1 MASLIETLRARTAEQ
16 QAGQQQAPQPQAA
29 PIQQS
34 QAQQQPVDVAQQPA
48 GAQQPQSLIS
58 RFRDKQLA
66 DTQAAQLQPEAQ
78 QLPELPELG
87 QGGLLGGESAAKIA
101 AISPVLLTTTDPREL
116 ANILS
121 SNFENVGITSNPE
134 GQIFATNNE
143 TGVQVEINKPGLS
156 QLDIVQGL
164 GIAAAFTGAGR
175 VAAIPATLAGKVA
188 VGAAGSGLTQGVI
201 ETIQSA
207 VGGTLDAAE
216 IAIAAALGGVAETVL
231 PAIQAFR
238 KARAVKQTG
247 AVAKEVDQLAPSIQ
261 SATEAAEATGIPLFK
276 AQKTLVPS
284 ELEKQSFIASLPAGT
299 LKASKELGEQNKAAG
314 DAVNE
319 FLGSIAPPE
328 AVVTGAEKF
337 RTAAQRSVQ
346 AIKKAR
352 SEASSPIYKQAFRR
366 QRKGQIGDIDTKA
379 LQTKISQ
386 MAKQFDEKD
395 QIAVNLRKVL
405 DKVKRADGNLQKL
418 HISKTEIDQMV
429 DNFGADSV
437 GNTTKRFLT
446 GVKKDLV
453 NQLTEQSPSYRAARE
468 EFIKLSP
475 PVTALEDSIIGKIA
489 NIDDTQLKNVS
500 RRLFDPAETN
510 PAVVAKARQVISD
523 VDPDAWNQ
531 LVRVELERRL
541 GSIKP
546 LEGEAVQNIPGQMF
560 RAIFGNDKQTK
571 VLFRALDA
579 DQIKNLKYLQTALGR
594 AKLGRPGGSQ
604 TAAREEIKKEL
615 RGGVVQTVREFFQG
629 PIKTITNA
637 GDERSFN
644 KRVRAMAEVMFDPQW
659 APRMKAIRGMKSD
672 SPAAARAMAQLL
684 KDAEL
689 PQDQEQE

>member
-1 MASLIETLRARTAEQ
+1 MADLFAEMEQLQAQ
-16 QAGQQQAPQPQAA
+16 QAAPQPAAQPQAEPIQQAAPQQAPQP
-29 PIQQS
+29 
-34 QAQQQPVDVAQQPA
+34 AQQGGGVDLLAELEQ
-48 GAQQPQSLIS
+48 
-58 RFRDKQLA
+58 KQFA
-66 DTQAAQLQPEAQ
+66 ETQAAQPPVNDTPLASTLQEIGAA
-78 QLPELPELG
+78 PELNEFSIPSFLA
-87 QGGLLGGESAAKIA
+87 SAGALFTFEDKEVGSILKSQFPGTEISEDADGDLVAKFP
-101 AISPVLLTTTDPREL
+101 SGD
-116 ANILS
+116 S
-121 SNFENVGITSNPE
+121 
-134 GQIFATNNE
+134 FA
-143 TGVQVEINKPGLS
+143 INKSGFSGQDLIKLMGS
-156 QLDIVQGL
+156 I
-164 GIAAAFTGAGR
+164 AAFTPAAAIATVPKALLSK
-175 VAAIPATLAGKVA
+175 VAA
-188 VGAAGSGLTQGVI
+188 GAAASGATQAVI
-201 ETIQSA
+201 EAGQSQI
-207 VGGTLDAAE
+207 GGEFDE
-216 IAIAAALGGVAETVL
+216 KEVAIAAALGGAAETVV
-231 PAIQAFR
+231 PAIQSIR
-238 KARAVKQTG
+238 QARAVKQTG

-453 NQLTEQSPSYRAARE
+453 DQLTEQSPSYRAARE